1 VELEL
6 NFNHKMFF
14 TSRFI
19 ALMVG
24 MALALSAYSQ
34 GSITGT
40 VLDSLDNP
48 LEGASVVLKK
58 NQRVY
63 PTSSKGKFKIESLEY
78 GTYEL
83 RVSYVGYKT
92 KNISVDVLADEDVE
106 IKLKK
111 SPFLKDE
118 FVVEATRYSR
128 KAPATFKNIEK
139 KEIEELN
146 LGQDLPR
153 LLNWTPSMVTT
164 SDAGAGV
171 GYTSMRIRGSDQTR
185 INVTVNG
192 IPINDSES
200 QGVFWV
206 NMPDFASSLSSVQIQ
221 RGLGSSTNGSGAFGA
236 SVNMET
242 NHLTEG
248 PTGIISSSAGSFN
261 TFKNTVEFST
271 GRMENGF
278 AVDGRLSSIQ
288 SDGYI
293 DRASSDLKSYFLSAG
308 YYGEKTI
315 VKALTFAGQER
326 TYQSWYGTPES
337 RLENDVEGMLQH
349 AANEGYTEAQTQNL
363 LNSGRTYNYY
373 LYENEVD
380 NYNQDHYQLHWIQN
394 FNENLQMKLSGHYT
408 YGRGYFEQYRND
420 DSFEEYGLSNI
431 ITASDTI
438 SESDFIRRRW
448 LDNDFYGGVFSLDYQ
463 KGNHQIIVGG
473 GVHLY
478 RGDHFGEI
486 QWAEF
491 NDGIPHEYRYYDNYG
506 NKDDINGYVKWNG
519 QFGDFNLMADV
530 QYRFVD
536 YETRGIDA
544 DQRFIDVTRQFN
556 FINPKIGARYAL
568 DEEQSLYFYAGIGN
582 REPVRND
589 FIDAPEGTEPE
600 AEQLTNFELGYSRN
614 DQNLRVNV
622 NGYAMLYR
630 DQLVLTGELNDV
642 GAAIRTNVDQSYRIG
657 LELDATYFFNS
668 NFSWNVNATFSE
680 NKIANF
686 ESILYDYTN
695 GFDVLTTEFENTD
708 ISFSPSVIGA
718 SRLMY
723 TPLDGLDLM
732 LISKYVGDQ
741 YLDNTQNENRKIDAY
756 FVNDF
761 RIAYTIENKV
771 FERIEISLL
780 VNNIFNEMY
789 TSNGYTYSYVF
800 GEEITENFYYPQA
813 GTNFLAGVQLQF

>member
-1 VELEL
+1 
-6 NFNHKMFF
+6 MA
-14 TSRFI
+14 I
-19 ALMVG
+19 AVH
-24 MALALSAYSQ
+24 AIAQ
-34 GSITGT
+34 GSIKGS
-40 VLDSLDNP
+40 VIDSTHMP
-48 LEGASVVLKK
+48 LEGASVVLKQ
-58 NQRVY
+58 NQRVF
-63 PTSSKGKFKIESLEY
+63 PTNAKGEFKIEKLSPGSY
-78 GTYEL
+78 DIS
-83 RVSYVGYKT
+83 VSYVGYKT
-92 KNISVDVLADEDVE
+92 KELAVEVNQKEKEVTIVLE
-106 IKLKK
+106 K

-139 KEIEELN
+139 KELQELN

-221 RGLGSSTNGSGAFGA
+221 RGLGTSTNGSGAFGA

-242 NHLTEG
+242 DHLTEG
-248 PTGIISSSAGSFN
+248 PKATISSSAGSFN

-271 GRMENGF
+271 GRMKDGF
-278 AVDGRLSSIQ
+278 AIDARLSSIQ

-293 DRASSDLKSYFLSAG
+293 DRASSNLKSYFLSAG

-337 RLENDVEGMLQH
+337 RLENDVDGMLEH
-349 AANEGYTEAQTQNL
+349 AANEGYTEEQTQNL
-363 LNSGRTYNYY
+363 LNSGRTYNFYRY
-373 LYENEVD
+373 DNQVD

-394 FNENLQMKLSGHYT
+394 FNESLQMKVAGHYT
-408 YGRGYFEQYRND
+408 RGLGYFEQYQYGDN
-420 DSFEEYGLSNI
+420 FEDYGLGNI
-431 ITASDTI
+431 ISGTDTI
-438 SESDFIRRRW
+438 DQSDFIRRRW

-463 KGNHQIIVGG
+463 KGNHQIIIGG

-491 NDGIPHEYRYYDNYG
+491 NDGIPHEYRYYDNFG
-506 NKDDINGYVKWNG
+506 NKDDFNGYLKWND
-519 QFGDFNLMADV
+519 QFGKLNLMAEM
-530 QYRFVD
+530 QYRRVN

-544 DQRFIDVTRQFN
+544 DQRMINISRNFN
-556 FINPKIGARYAL
+556 FFNPKVGARYSI
-568 DEEQSLYFYAGIGN
+568 DNKQSVYLYAGIGN

-589 FIDAPEGTEPE
+589 FIDAPNGKEPDPE
-600 AEQLTNFELGYSRN
+600 RLTNIELGYTRN
-614 DQNLRVNV
+614 DQNLQMNI
-622 NGYAMLYR
+622 NGYAMLYKN
-630 DQLVLTGELNDV
+630 QLVLTGELNDV
-642 GAAIRTNVDQSYRIG
+642 GSSVRTNADRSYRLG
-657 LELDATYFFNS
+657 VEFDATYFFS
-668 NFSWNVNATFSE
+668 SKFSWNLNATFSE

-686 ESILYDYTN
+686 ESVLYDYTT
-695 GFDVLTTEFENTD
+695 GYDVLTTEYKNTD
-708 ISFSPSVIGA
+708 ISFSPSFIGA
-718 SRLMY
+718 SRLMWN
-723 TPLDGLDLM
+723 PIESLELNF
-732 LISKYVGDQ
+732 ISKYVGDQ

-756 FVNDF
+756 FVSDF
-761 RIAYTIENKV
+761 RIAYSIENAV
-771 FERIEISLL
+771 FRRIEISLL
-780 VNNIFNEMY
+780 VNNVFNELY
-789 TSNGYTYSYVF
+789 SSNGYTYSYIY
-800 GEEITENFYYPQA
+800 GQEITENFYYPQA
-813 GTNFLAGVQLQF
+813 GTNFLAGLKLQF

>member
-1 VELEL
+1 
-6 NFNHKMFF
+6 MFF

-19 ALMVG
+19 ALCAGV
-24 MALALSAYSQ
+24 ALAASAYSQ

-40 VLDSLDNP
+40 VKDSLNNP
-48 LEGASVVLKK
+48 LEGATVILKE

-63 PTSSKGKFKIESLEY
+63 PTNSKGKFQIDKLDY

-83 RVSYVGYKT
+83 RISYVGYQT
-92 KNISVDVLADEDVE
+92 ENRSVDVLGNEE
-106 IKLKK
+106 IELSLKK
-111 SPFLKDE
+111 SQFFKDE

-153 LLNWTPSMVTT
+153 ILNWTPSMVTT
-164 SDAGAGV
+164 SDAGSGV

-221 RGLGSSTNGSGAFGA
+221 RGLGTSTNGSGAFGA

-242 NHLTEG
+242 NHLSDG
-248 PTGIISSSAGSFN
+248 PTGTISSSAGSFN

-278 AVDGRLSSIQ
+278 AVDARLSSIQ

-293 DRASSDLKSYFLSAG
+293 DRASSNLQSYFLSAG
-308 YYGEKTI
+308 DYGEKTI

-337 RLENDVEGMLQH
+337 RLEDDVDGMLEH
-349 AANEGYTEAQTQNL
+349 AANEGYTEEQTQNL
-363 LNSGRTYNYY
+363 LNSGRTYNFYRY
-373 LYENEVD
+373 DNQVD

-394 FNENLQMKLSGHYT
+394 FNENLQMKIAGHYT
-408 YGRGYFEQYRND
+408 KGEGYFEQYRYG
-420 DSFEEYGLSNI
+420 DSFEEYGLSSI
-431 ITASDTI
+431 ITSTDTI

-491 NDGIPHEYRYYDNYG
+491 NNGIPHEYRYYDNYG

-519 QFGDFNLMADV
+519 QFGDFNLMADM

-536 YETRGIDA
+536 YETKGIDA
-544 DQRFIDVTRQFN
+544 DQRMIDVSRQFN
-556 FINPKIGARYAL
+556 FFNPKIGARYAL

-589 FIDAPEGTEPE
+589 FIDAPDGTEPE
-600 AEQLTNFELGYSRN
+600 AEQLTNIELGYTRN
-614 DQNLRVNV
+614 DQNLRINV

-642 GAAIRTNVDQSYRIG
+642 GAAIRTNADRSYRLG
-657 LELDATYFFNS
+657 VELDATYFFS
-668 NFSWNVNATFSE
+668 SKFSWNVNATFSE

-686 ESILYDYTN
+686 ESILYDYTD
-695 GFDVLTTEFENTD
+695 GFDVLTTEFDNTD

-761 RIAYTIENKV
+761 RIAYTIENKI

-789 TSNGYTYSYVF
+789 VSNGYTYSYIF

-813 GTNFLAGVQLQF
+813 GTNFLAGIQLQF